1 MQNLKDSPA
10 IMQYFMNLSKGDFR
24 TTDERL
30 ADDFIELKKKT
41 SLTEEEQLNELF
53 KLYQTLPDW
62 DRFPM
67 PEVFYKKFGVK
78 KVKPVDN
85 PVVPRPTYCGQ
96 KTTLELRNAVPGG
109 VRQVEESKSLPVAT
123 IVRDEKG
130 NIVERKSSDDEES
143 KKLLQQTLTDETLI
157 CNVTDSSGNSRSL
170 PKVYTNSGS
179 QPLTDHP
186 SQGLSDAEIGSSL
199 ASANRGAE

>member
-1 MQNLKDSPA
+1 MQNPKDLSPILQLYTNFA
-10 IMQYFMNLSKGDFR
+10 KGDFR
-24 TTDERL
+24 TTDEIL

-85 PVVPRPTYCGQ
+85 PVVPRPTYYGQ
-96 KTTLELRNAVPGG
+96 KTTLELRDAVPGG

-157 CNVTDSSGNSRSL
+157 CNVTDSSGNSVSL